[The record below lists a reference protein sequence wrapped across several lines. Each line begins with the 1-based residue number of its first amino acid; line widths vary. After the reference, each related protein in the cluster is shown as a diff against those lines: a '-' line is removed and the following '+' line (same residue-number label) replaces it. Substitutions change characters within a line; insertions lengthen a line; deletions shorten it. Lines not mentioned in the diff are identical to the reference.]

1 MLVAQHANVDEPL
14 SGPKV
19 FVIGPDY
26 KWQYTHTFHV
36 LRTLARGTPHETV
49 QPHYPHFRRLKHRQ
63 PRRTFSSTPAAR
75 IRLEDD
81 EDEEEELLKTAKSS
95 RRPVR
100 QQKSMRTLIMSREP
114 KRPKPK
120 PINPEKVREIKS
132 KLQMLPNPRQLVKQF
147 IACRYI
153 DLEDQIERSH
163 NVVQE
168 IYRSHIEDLQSL
180 ILRSEAACWRI
191 EHEYCKVVY
200 HNTPRWTAAI
210 SDVKCAVTRLR
221 YEFISAAIKDSQL
234 SIKHMAN
241 FLQQDYLD
249 PRQSARTKIDS
260 LLHSATDL
268 YQNYTLL
275 QSLGREVNNGLT
287 EIKDLIHSLKSADHR
302 GKFQGFLN
310 RFVAHK
316 MVFKMAIHNYRS
328 AWAEGKR
335 SPLQVESQAWSAR
348 NLSHIIYNNEH
359 RREPGDVVSFVIRKG
374 ILQGDQKDI
383 KLSELVHSSFHRT
396 EFRIA
401 RILRAKFQKKWN
413 GALADSPKLHKVWRQ
428 LDVMAMFEMQQF
440 MMNGLQ
446 YEVWLLMKS
455 LEGRYGPM
463 WSGLN
468 PEAASKYHLQLH
480 RLSQD
485 LSNSRRQFA
494 LEIDLYR
501 LINWAR
507 LGIED
512 RLHKLGMP
520 NDRQERGLFTV
531 ERPISQDYARF
542 NNWANKFAAISF
554 RNLTLVTILQAEIRG
569 SEDFLRDECIRLTK
583 TYLKQPSF
591 VPEIGTA
598 SIAKNDSQQY
608 EEVKVK
614 RTVFR
619 KLFGVGE
626 TVTSGDS
633 LFSPSY
639 AAAKESAN
647 LSAKSENT
655 DGSHPTEH
663 SKDPPSASGT
673 TNPVI
678 VDKTTSRAGK
688 RQSVKQREMRP
699 VVEQFPKDSVKNS
712 ANLKPTSPKRRR
724 SAHQYDFPHPIEQ
737 IGKESGNLKPGGTQ
751 KKPRVQQQTS
761 QQISQPKQDQKPP
774 VGKSTTPRPTGVEK
788 ENAAPSSTANVKLN
802 RPTRKPHLS
811 KRQKRSTLGPAPSS
825 LSGRSIQ
832 GKLDL
837 KFLGGSPASSR
848 SYSTRTCV
856 FEANVNES
864 NTGYMDEQSLRVGA
878 SPKEETIQSS
888 STVSAHDLLLPAG
901 GELSQSESKAKA
913 EATSQFW
920 SHSSKRGPSGQKLAV
935 HYCRTLESTEEVA
948 QLFLDSK
955 VIGFDMEWKAQ
966 ASSWD
971 SIQNNLSLIQ
981 VANEERI
988 ALFQIALFKPGQALK
1003 DLVAPSLKKLLESP
1017 DITKCGV
1024 SIKADSTRLRKYLGV
1039 EARSIFELSHLFKL
1053 IKYGLTQPKLVN
1065 KIGVNLSNQV
1075 EEHFGLP
1082 LEKSDDVRCGDWTR
1096 PLNYRQ
1102 VQYAATDPYACICL
1116 FNVMDKKRQAMDP
1129 MPPLPAHAD
1138 LNLPIVLPPLAKK
1151 PLASSP
1157 VEDSDDVDIG
1167 QS

>member
-26 KWQYTHTFHV
+26 NQV
-36 LRTLARGTPHETV
+36 LRTLARGTPHETIRT
-49 QPHYPHFRRLKHRQ
+49 HYPHTRRLRHRQ

-81 EDEEEELLKTAKSS
+81 EEEEEELLKTAKPSK
-95 RRPVR
+95 RPVR
-100 QQKSMRTLIMSREP
+100 HAQKSMRALIMSREP

-120 PINPEKVREIKS
+120 PIDPEKVREIKS
-132 KLQMLPNPRQLVKQF
+132 KLQMLPNPRQFVKQF

-153 DLEDQIERSH
+153 DLECQIERSH
-163 NVVQE
+163 NVTQQ

-180 ILRSEAACWRI
+180 IICSEAACWRI
-191 EHEYCKVVY
+191 EHEYCKLVY
-200 HNTPRWTAAI
+200 RNTPRWTAAI
-210 SDVKCAVTRLR
+210 SDVKDAVTRLR
-221 YEFISAAIKDSQL
+221 YEFITGAIKDSQS
-234 SIKHMAN
+234 SISHMTDV
-241 FLQQDYLD
+241 LQQEYLG
-249 PRQSARTKIDS
+249 PRHSARTKIDS
-260 LLHSATDL
+260 ILHSSIDL
-268 YQNYTLL
+268 FQNYTLL
-275 QSLGREVNNGLT
+275 QSLGREVSEGIS
-287 EIKDLIHSLKSADHR
+287 EIKDSIHLFKHTDFW
-302 GKFQGFLN
+302 GKFQVFPN
-310 RFVAHK
+310 RLMAHK
-316 MVFKMAIHNYRS
+316 IVFQMALHNYRS
-328 AWAEGKR
+328 AWAESNR
-335 SPLQVESQAWSAR
+335 STTHAESQVWSAR
-348 NLSHIIYNNEH
+348 SLSHIIYQNEH
-359 RREPGDVVSFVIRKG
+359 RREPGDVLSFVIRKG
-374 ILQGDQKDI
+374 ILEGDQKDI

-396 EFRIA
+396 EFKIA
-401 RILRAKFQKKWN
+401 KLLRARYQKKWN
-413 GALADSPKLHKVWRQ
+413 GALADSPKLPKVWRQ
-428 LDVMAMFEMQQF
+428 LDVMAMFEMHQF
-440 MMNGLQ
+440 MMNRLH

-455 LEGRYGPM
+455 LEGKYGPM

-468 PEAASKYHLQLH
+468 PEASSKHHNQLH
-480 RLSQD
+480 TLSIG
-485 LSNSRRQFA
+485 LASSRKNFSK
-494 LEIDLYR
+494 EIEMYR
-501 LINWAR
+501 VINWVR

-512 RLHKLGMP
+512 RLHKLGMS

-542 NNWANKFAAISF
+542 TNWANNFAALSF
-554 RNLTLVTILQAEIRG
+554 KNLTLVTILQAELRG
-569 SEDFLRDECIRLTK
+569 SEDCLRDECIRLTK
-583 TYLKQPSF
+583 TYLKKASF

-598 SIAKNDSQQY
+598 SIAKNDNQQH

-619 KLFGVGE
+619 KLFGFGE
-626 TVTSGDS
+626 AATPHDS

-639 AAAKESAN
+639 AAAKDSAN
-647 LSAKSENT
+647 LSAKSETT
-655 DGSHPTEH
+655 DDPHLTEH
-663 SKDPPSASGT
+663 LKDTPSASGT

-678 VDKTTSRAGK
+678 VDKTTSRAEK
-688 RQSVKQREMRP
+688 RQSVKQREMLP
-699 VVEQFPKDSVKNS
+699 VVEQFPKHAVKDSAK
-712 ANLKPTSPKRRR
+712 LKPTSPKRRKGAR
-724 SAHQYDFPHPIEQ
+724 QHALPHSIEQ
-737 IGKESGNLKPGGTQ
+737 LGKESGNLNPRRSP
-751 KKPRVQQQTS
+751 KKPKMQQQNLQQTS
-761 QQISQPKQDQKPP
+761 QPKQNQKPP
-774 VGKSTTPRPTGVEK
+774 VGKLTTLRPTGVEK
-788 ENAAPSSTANVKLN
+788 ENAAPSSTANVKFS

-811 KRQKRSTLGPAPSS
+811 KRQQRSAIGPAQSS

-837 KFLGGSPASSR
+837 KFLSGSPASFR
-848 SYSTRTCV
+848 SYSTRKCV
-856 FEANVNES
+856 FEANVNGS
-864 NTGYMDEQSLRVGA
+864 NTGYIDEQSWRVGA
-878 SPKEETIQSS
+878 SPKKEIVQSS
-888 STVSAHDLLLPAG
+888 STKSAHDLLLPAG

-920 SHSSKRGPSGQKLAV
+920 SHSSQRGPSGQKLAV

-1053 IKYGLTQPKLVN
+1053 IMYGLTQPKLVN

-1075 EEHFGLP
+1075 EEHLGLP

-1102 VQYAATDPYACICL
+1102 VQYAATDPYACISL

-1151 PLASSP
+1151 PLASSQ